1 MFKWYDN
8 NVYKLIVLMK
18 QKKNNPLRCFIKLK
32 FEFSNFDQL
41 IAE

>member
-18 QKKNNPLRCFIKLK
+18 QKNNPLRCFIKLK
-32 FEFSNFDQL
+32 FEFFNFDQL
-41 IAE
+41 IAG

>member
-1 MFKWYDN
+1 MFKWFDN

-18 QKKNNPLRCFIKLK
+18 QKNNLLRCFIKLK

-41 IAE
+41 IAG

>member
-18 QKKNNPLRCFIKLK
+18 QKKKIILYAALLSWNL
-32 FEFSNFDQL
+32 NFL
-41 IAE
+41 ISTS